1 MPPRSHY
8 QTLKED
14 VRLVEAVRKAVGD
27 EMEIM
32 VDANQAQSSGTGQ
45 LGVMWDFHR
54 AFQTARELEDL
65 NCLWLEE
72 PRQRYAFDELAELN
86 RLVSIP
92 IAGGENNRGNVGFG
106 EIDPRRKRQGRLK
119 STNAVF

>member
-1 MPPRSHY
+1 MPPRAHN

-14 VRLVEAVRKAVGD
+14 VRLVEAVRTAVGD

-32 VDANQAQSSGTGQ
+32 VDANQAQSSGTWQ
-45 LGVMWDFHR
+45 PGVMWDFHR
-54 AFQTARELEDL
+54 ALQTARELEDL

-72 PRQRYAFDELAELN
+72 PRQRYAFDELAELI

-92 IAGGENNRGNVGFG
+92 VAGGENNRGNVGFR
-106 EIDPRRKRQGRLK
+106 EIDPRRKRQGRMK
-119 STNAVF
+119 FTNAV

>member
-1 MPPRSHY
+1 MPPRAHY

-14 VRLVEAVRKAVGD
+14 VRLVDAVRKAVGD

-32 VDANQAQSSGTGQ
+32 VDANQAQSSGTWQ
-45 LGVMWDFHR
+45 PGVMWDFHR
-54 AFQTARELEDL
+54 ALQTARELEDL

-92 IAGGENNRGNVGFG
+92 VAGRENNRGSVGFG
-106 EIDPRRKRQGRLK
+106 EIDPWRKRQGRMK
-119 STNAVF
+119 FTNAV